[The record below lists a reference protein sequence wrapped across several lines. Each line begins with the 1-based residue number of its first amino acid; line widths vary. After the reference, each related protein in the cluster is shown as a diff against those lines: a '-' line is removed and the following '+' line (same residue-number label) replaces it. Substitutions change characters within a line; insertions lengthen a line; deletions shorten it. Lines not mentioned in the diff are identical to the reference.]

1 MPVIVVGTEKNLAA
15 LKPRLFEG
23 SVSSAA
29 AKQVNEAIK
38 EANPHADL
46 DALEPGTILTV
57 PDLPKVAIRGELS
70 LDEPSKE
77 AVAGLAAQSRTA
89 LADIVAA
96 GKAVVKEA
104 ASERRRTVKSL
115 QAKETVAALRKEK
128 PLGLD
133 LKALEEG
140 IAAEDAASKE
150 RAAALTK
157 AQTEWA
163 AELKALEQFLPAAEK

>member
-23 SVSSAA
+23 SVS
-29 AKQVNEAIK
+29 AKATKEVHEAIA
-38 EANPHADL
+38 EANPHANL

-57 PDLPKVAIRGELS
+57 PDLPKVAIRGDLS

-77 AVAGLAAQSRTA
+77 AVASLAAQSRTA

-96 GKAVVKEA
+96 GKTVAKEA
-104 ASERRRTVKSL
+104 AAANRKTVKAL
-115 QAKETVAALRKEK
+115 NAKEAVAALRKEK

-133 LKALEEG
+133 LKALE
-140 IAAEDAASKE
+140 AAVAEEDEASKA

-163 AELKALEQFLPAAEK
+163 AELKALEQFLPTPEK